1 MKKDGLLAY
10 FQGQQ
15 VPLADAKISV
25 LTHAFLY
32 GTAVFEGIRGYRSA
46 AGGDVLIFRLRDHY
60 QRLERSCRIL
70 GIQPTQDVETLCRI
84 TVDLVRANRFQEDI
98 YIRPIAYKSSE
109 RIGVHLTDESEVVIV
124 TVPFGKYL
132 EDEKPISLGVSS
144 WRRTEDNAIPG
155 RAKVNGSY
163 VNLALAASE
172 ARASGFDEALL
183 LNEDG
188 HVSEAA
194 GMNLFLARDGRLITP
209 GVSANLLEGVTRDSI
224 RTLAVEE
231 LGVKVDERQVDR
243 TELYVADE
251 AFLVGTAAQV
261 APVGSID
268 RRVLGDGK
276 AGPITARL
284 KDLYGRVVR
293 GQVTKYASWITRVA
307 G

>member
-1 MKKDGLLAY
+1 MQKEGILAY
-10 FQGQQ
+10 FGGRQ
-15 VPLADAKISV
+15 VPLADARVSV

-32 GTAVFEGIRGYRSA
+32 GTAVFEGIRGYRS
-46 AGGDVLIFRLRDHY
+46 GTGEGVLIFRLREHY

-70 GIQPTQDVETLCRI
+70 GIQLPHDVEALCRI
-84 TVDLVRANRFQEDI
+84 TTDLVAANRFREDI
-98 YIRPIAYKSSE
+98 YIRPIAYKSAE
-109 RIGVHLTDESEVVIV
+109 RIGVHLSEESELVVV
-124 TVPFGKYL
+124 TVPSGKYL
-132 EDEKPISLGVSS
+132 EDERPLALGVSS

-172 ARASGFDEALL
+172 ARSHGYEEAVL

-209 GVSANLLEGVTRDSI
+209 SVSGNLLEGITRDSI
-224 RTLAVEE
+224 RILAREELGLAVE
-231 LGVKVDERQVDR
+231 ERQVDR

-251 AFLVGTAAQV
+251 VFLVGTAAQV

-268 RRVLGDGK
+268 RRKVGTGEI
-276 AGPITARL
+276 GPITSGVR
-284 KDLYGRVVR
+284 DLYRKVVR
-293 GQVTKYASWITRVA
+293 GQVPKYSSWISRV
-307 G
+307 GG

>member
-1 MKKDGLLAY
+1 MNKDGLLAY
-10 FQGQQ
+10 FNGRQ
-15 VPLADAKISV
+15 VPLAEAKISV

-32 GTAVFEGIRGYRSA
+32 GTAVFEGIRGYRAS
-46 AGGDVLIFRLRDHY
+46 AGGDLLIFRMREHY

-70 GIQPTQDVETLCRI
+70 NIRLAHDPEALGRL

-109 RIGVHLTDESEVVIV
+109 RIGVHLSEESEIVIV

-132 EDEKPISLGVSS
+132 EDEKPLAIGVSS

-172 ARASGFDEALL
+172 ARDSGFDEAIL

-194 GMNLFLARDGRLITP
+194 GMNLFLVREGRLVTP
-209 GVSANLLEGVTRDSI
+209 GVSANLLEGVTRDCI
-224 RTLAVEE
+224 RTLATEE
-231 LGVKVDERQVDR
+231 LGLKVEERQVDR

-261 APVGSID
+261 GPIGSID

-276 AGPITARL
+276 PGPITARI

-293 GQVTKYASWITRVA
+293 GQVSKYSSWITRVA

>member
-1 MKKDGLLAY
+1 MRKEGLLAY
-10 FQGQQ
+10 FDGRQ
-15 VPLADAKISV
+15 VPLADAKVSV

-32 GTAVFEGIRGYRSA
+32 GTAVFEGIRGYRATS
-46 AGGDVLIFRLRDHY
+46 GSEVLIFRLREHY
-60 QRLERSCRIL
+60 QRLERSCKIL
-70 GIQPTQDVETLCRI
+70 NIRLSQDLEALCRL

-98 YIRPIAYKSSE
+98 YLRPIAYKSAE
-109 RIGVHLTDESEVVIV
+109 RIGVHLSDESGLIV
-124 TVPFGKYL
+124 AAVPFGKYL
-132 EDEKPISLGVSS
+132 EDEKPLSLGVSS
-144 WRRTEDNAIPG
+144 WRRSEDNAIPS

-172 ARASGFDEALL
+172 ARSAGFDEAIL

-194 GMNLFLARDGRLITP
+194 GMNLFLVRDGRLVTP
-209 GVSANLLEGVTRDSI
+209 GVAANLLEGVTRDSI

-231 LGVKVDERQVDR
+231 LGLKVEERQMDR

-261 APVGSID
+261 APVGSVD
-268 RRVLGDGK
+268 HRTLGDGK
-276 AGPITARL
+276 PGPITIRL

-293 GQVTKYASWITRVA
+293 GEVSKYASWITRVA

>member
-1 MKKDGLLAY
+1 MQKEGLLAY
-10 FQGQQ
+10 FDGRQ
-15 VPLADAKISV
+15 VPLAEARVSV

-32 GTAVFEGIRGYRSA
+32 GTAVFEGIRGYRASA
-46 AGGDVLIFRLRDHY
+46 GNDILIFRLREHY
-60 QRLERSCRIL
+60 QRLERSCKIL
-70 GIQPTQDVETLCRI
+70 NIRLSHDVDALCRL
-84 TVDLVRANRFQEDI
+84 TVDLARANRFQDDI
-98 YIRPIAYKSSE
+98 YIRPIAYKSAE
-109 RIGVHLTDESEVVIV
+109 RIGVHLSDESDLVVV
-124 TVPFGKYL
+124 AVPFGKYL
-132 EDEKPISLGVSS
+132 EDEKPLSLGVSS
-144 WRRTEDNAIPG
+144 WRRSEDNAIPS

-172 ARASGFDEALL
+172 ARSSGFDEAIL

-194 GMNLFLARDGRLITP
+194 GMNLFLIRDGKLTTP

-231 LGVKVDERQVDR
+231 LGLKVEERQVDR

-268 RRVLGDGK
+268 HRVLGDGK
-276 AGPITARL
+276 PGPITARL

-293 GQVTKYASWITRVA
+293 GQVSKYASWITRVA

>member
-1 MKKDGLLAY
+1 MKKQGLIAY
-10 FQGQQ
+10 FEGRQ
-15 VPLADAKISV
+15 VPLEDAKVSV

-46 AGGDVLIFRLRDHY
+46 AGGDVLIFRLREHY

-70 GIQPTQDVETLCRI
+70 DIRPTLDVDSLCRL
-84 TVDLVRANRFQEDI
+84 TVDLVRANGFQEDI
-98 YIRPIAYKSSE
+98 YIRPIAYKSAE
-109 RIGVHLTDESEVVIV
+109 RIGVHLSDETEIVIV

-172 ARASGFDEALL
+172 ARGSGFDEAIL

-194 GMNLFLARDGRLITP
+194 GMNLFLVRDGRLITP

-231 LGVKVDERQVDR
+231 LGIKVEERQVDR

-268 RRVLGDGK
+268 RRILGDGK

-293 GQVTKYASWITRVA
+293 GQVSKYASWITRVA

>member
-1 MKKDGLLAY
+1 
-10 FQGQQ
+10 
-15 VPLADAKISV
+15 
-25 LTHAFLY
+25 
-32 GTAVFEGIRGYRSA
+32 VFEGIRGYRSTS
-46 AGGDVLIFRLRDHY
+46 GDDVLIFRMREHY
-60 QRLERSCRIL
+60 QRLERSCKIL
-70 GIQPTQDVETLCRI
+70 NILLSHDADSLCRL
-84 TVDLVRANRFQEDI
+84 TVDLVRANGFREDI
-98 YIRPIAYKSSE
+98 YIRPIAYKSAE
-109 RIGVHLTDESEVVIV
+109 RIGVHLSDESEVVIV
-124 TVPFGKYL
+124 AVPFGKYL
-132 EDEKPISLGVSS
+132 EDEKPLAVGVSS

-172 ARASGFDEALL
+172 ARSAGFDEAIL

-194 GMNLFLARDGRLITP
+194 GMNLYLVRDGRMVTP

-224 RTLAVEE
+224 RTLAREE
-231 LGVKVDERQVDR
+231 LGLSVEERQVDR

-261 APVGSID
+261 APIGSID
-268 RRVLGDGK
+268 RRVLGDGQ

-284 KDLYGRVVR
+284 KDLYGRVAR
-293 GQVTKYASWITRVA
+293 GQVSKYASWVTRVT

>member
-1 MKKDGLLAY
+1 MRKDGLLAY
-10 FQGQQ
+10 LGGRQ
-15 VPLADAKISV
+15 VPLEDAKVSV

-46 AGGDVLIFRLRDHY
+46 QGSEILIFRLREHY

-70 GIQPTQDVETLCRI
+70 NIQLQHDVPALCRL
-84 TVDLVRANRFQEDI
+84 TTELVAANRLKEDL
-98 YIRPIAYKSSE
+98 YIRPIAYKSAE
-109 RIGVHLTDESEVVIV
+109 RIGVHLSDESDLLIAV
-124 TVPFGKYL
+124 VPFGKYL
-132 EDEKPISLGVSS
+132 EDEKPLSLGVSS
-144 WRRTEDNAIPG
+144 WRRTEDNAIPS

-172 ARASGFDEALL
+172 ARASGFDEAIL

-194 GMNLFLARDGRLITP
+194 GMNLFLVRDGHLATP
-209 GVSANLLEGVTRDSI
+209 SVSANLLEGVTRDSI
-224 RTLAVEE
+224 RVLAQEE
-231 LGVKVDERQVDR
+231 LGLKVEERQMDR

-261 APVGSID
+261 APVGMID
-268 RRVLGDGK
+268 HRQLGDGK

-293 GQVTKYASWITRVA
+293 GQVSKYASWTTRVA
-307 G
+307 S

>member
-10 FQGQQ
+10 FKGQQ
-15 VPLADAKISV
+15 VPLADAKVSV

-46 AGGDVLIFRLRDHY
+46 AGGDVLIFRLREHY

-70 GIQPTQDVETLCRI
+70 DMQPTHDVDSLCRL
-84 TVDLVRANRFQEDI
+84 TVELVRANRFQEDI
-98 YIRPIAYKSSE
+98 YIRPIAYKSAE
-109 RIGVHLTDESEVVIV
+109 RIGVHLSEETEVVIV

-172 ARASGFDEALL
+172 ARGAGFDEAIL

-194 GMNLFLARDGRLITP
+194 GMNLFLVRDGRLITP

-231 LGVKVDERQVDR
+231 LGVKVEERQVDR

-276 AGPITARL
+276 PGPITARL

-293 GQVTKYASWITRVA
+293 GQVSKYASWNTRVA

>member
-1 MKKDGLLAY
+1 MQKEGLVAY
-10 FQGQQ
+10 FGGRQ
-15 VPLADAKISV
+15 VPLSDARVSV
-25 LTHAFLY
+25 LSHAFLY

-46 AGGDVLIFRLRDHY
+46 EGEGILLFRLREHY
-60 QRLERSCRIL
+60 VRLERSCRII
-70 GIQPTQDVETLCRI
+70 GISLRQDADGLCRL
-84 TVDLVRANRFQEDI
+84 TTDLVRANRFQQDI
-98 YIRPIAYKSSE
+98 YVRPIAYKSAE
-109 RIGVHLTDESEVVIV
+109 RIGVHLSDESDLVIV

-132 EDEKPISLGVSS
+132 EDDRPLALGVSS

-172 ARASGFDEALL
+172 ARASGYDEAIL

-194 GMNLFLARDGRLITP
+194 GMNLFIVRDGRLITP
-209 GVSANLLEGVTRDSI
+209 SISGNLLEGITRDAV
-224 RTLAVEE
+224 RTLARDEGLPVE
-231 LGVKVDERQVDR
+231 ERQVDR

-268 RRVLGDGK
+268 RRQIGNGK
-276 AGPITARL
+276 SGPITARL
-284 KDLYGRVVR
+284 RDLYGQVVR
-293 GQVTKYASWITRVA
+293 GQVPRYSDWLTRVPV
-307 G
+307 

>member
-1 MKKDGLLAY
+1 MKKEGLVAY
-10 FQGQQ
+10 LGGRQ
-15 VPLADAKISV
+15 VPLVDARISV

-46 AGGDVLIFRLRDHY
+46 SGEGILLFRLREHY

-70 GIQPTQDVETLCRI
+70 NIALKQDVDTLCRL
-84 TVDLVRANRFQEDI
+84 TVELVLANRFDQDI
-98 YIRPIAYKSSE
+98 YVRPIAYKSAE
-109 RIGVHLTDESEVVIV
+109 RIGVHLTDESDLIIV

-132 EDEKPISLGVSS
+132 DDDRPLSLGVSS

-172 ARASGFDEALL
+172 ARSVGYDEAVL

-194 GMNLFLARDGRLITP
+194 GMNLFLVREGRLITP
-209 GVSANLLEGVTRDSI
+209 SVSANLLEGVTRDSI
-224 RTLAVEE
+224 RTLAQQEAGISVEE
-231 LGVKVDERQVDR
+231 RAMDR
-243 TELYVADE
+243 TELYIADE
-251 AFLVGTAAQV
+251 AFLAGTAAQV

-268 RRVLGDGK
+268 KRPVGNGEV
-276 AGPITARL
+276 GPITRRL
-284 KDLYGRVVR
+284 RDLYGRAVR
-293 GQVTKYASWITRVA
+293 GQMPKYSSWITRVP

>member
-1 MKKDGLLAY
+1 MKKQGLIAY
-10 FQGQQ
+10 FEGKQI
-15 VPLADAKISV
+15 PLEDAKVSV

-46 AGGDVLIFRLRDHY
+46 SGGEVLIFRLREHY
-60 QRLERSCRIL
+60 QRLLRSCHIL
-70 GIQPTQDVETLCRI
+70 DIRPTLDVDTLCRL
-84 TVDLVRANRFQEDI
+84 TVDLVRANHFQEDI
-98 YIRPIAYKSSE
+98 YIRPIAYKSAE
-109 RIGVHLTDESEVVIV
+109 RIGVHLSDESEVVIV

-132 EDEKPISLGVSS
+132 EDEKPIALGVSS

-172 ARASGFDEALL
+172 ARSAGYDEAIL

-194 GMNLFLARDGRLITP
+194 GMNLFLVRDGRLITP

-231 LGVKVDERQVDR
+231 LGIKVEERQVDR

-268 RRVLGDGK
+268 RRLLGDGK
-276 AGPITARL
+276 PGPITARL

-293 GQVTKYASWITRVA
+293 GQVSKYTSWNTRVA

>member
-10 FQGQQ
+10 FGGRQ

-32 GTAVFEGIRGYRSA
+32 GTAVFEGIRGYRQPS
-46 AGGDVLIFRLRDHY
+46 GGGVLLFRLREHY
-60 QRLERSCRIL
+60 KRFGQSCRIL
-70 GIQPTQDVETLCRI
+70 NIRLEQDVEALCRL
-84 TVDLVRANRFQEDI
+84 TSDLVRANRFDEDI
-98 YIRPIAYKSSE
+98 YVRPIAYKSAE
-109 RIGVHLTDESEVVIV
+109 RIGVHLSDETDLVIV

-132 EDEKPISLGVSS
+132 DDDRPLSLAVSS

-172 ARASGFDEALL
+172 VRGSGFDEAVL

-194 GMNLFLARDGRLITP
+194 GMNLFLVRDGRLVSP
-209 GVSANLLEGVTRDSI
+209 AVSANLLEGVTRDSI
-224 RTLAVEE
+224 RTLARDELGLVVEE
-231 LGVKVDERQVDR
+231 RAVDR
-243 TELYVADE
+243 TEMYVADE

-268 RRVLGDGK
+268 RRPLGDGK
-276 AGPITARL
+276 IGPITARL
-284 KDLYGRVVR
+284 RELYGKVVR
-293 GQVTKYASWITRVA
+293 GQVPTYASWITRVT

>member
-10 FQGQQ
+10 FKGRQ
-15 VPLADAKISV
+15 VPLAEANISV

-32 GTAVFEGIRGYRSA
+32 GTAVFEGIRGYRAS
-46 AGGDVLIFRLRDHY
+46 AGGDVLIFRMREHY

-70 GIQPTQDVETLCRI
+70 SIRLSHDAEALGRL

-109 RIGVHLTDESEVVIV
+109 RIGVHFTDESEIVIV

-132 EDEKPISLGVSS
+132 EDEKPLAIGVSS

-172 ARASGFDEALL
+172 VRESGFDEAIL

-194 GMNLFLARDGRLITP
+194 GMNLFLVREGRLVTP
-209 GVSANLLEGVTRDSI
+209 GVSANLLEGVTRDCI
-224 RTLAVEE
+224 RTLATEE
-231 LGVKVDERQVDR
+231 LGLKVEERQVDR

-276 AGPITARL
+276 AGPITARI

-293 GQVTKYASWITRVA
+293 GQVSKYASWITRVA

>member
-1 MKKDGLLAY
+1 MQKEGLLAY
-10 FQGQQ
+10 FDGRQ
-15 VPLADAKISV
+15 VPLAEAKVSV

-32 GTAVFEGIRGYRSA
+32 GTAVFEGIRGYRA
-46 AGGDVLIFRLRDHY
+46 ASGSEVLIFRLREHY
-60 QRLERSCRIL
+60 QRLERSCKIL
-70 GIQPTQDVETLCRI
+70 NIHLKQDVEELCRLTI
-84 TVDLVRANRFQEDI
+84 DLVRANRFQEDI
-98 YIRPIAYKSSE
+98 YLRPIAYKSAE
-109 RIGVHLTDESEVVIV
+109 RIGVHLSDETGLIIAA
-124 TVPFGKYL
+124 VPFGKYL
-132 EDEKPISLGVSS
+132 EDEKPLSVGVSS
-144 WRRTEDNAIPG
+144 WRRSEDNAIPS

-172 ARASGFDEALL
+172 ARSAGFDEAIL

-194 GMNLFLARDGRLITP
+194 GMNLFLVRDGRLVTP
-209 GVSANLLEGVTRDSI
+209 GIAANLLEGVTRDSI

-231 LGVKVDERQVDR
+231 LGLKVEERQVDR

-261 APVGSID
+261 APVGSVD
-268 RRVLGDGK
+268 HRTLGDGK
-276 AGPITARL
+276 PGPITVRL

-293 GQVTKYASWITRVA
+293 GEVSKYASWITRVA

>member
-1 MKKDGLLAY
+1 MKKEGLLAY

-15 VPLADAKISV
+15 TPLEDAKVSV

-46 AGGDVLIFRLRDHY
+46 TGGELLIFRLREHY

-70 GIQPTQDVETLCRI
+70 GIRPTHDVESLCRI
-84 TVDLVRANRFQEDI
+84 TLDLVRANRFEEDI
-98 YIRPIAYKSSE
+98 YIRPIVYKSAE
-109 RIGVHLTDESEVVIV
+109 RIGVHLSDESEVVIV

-132 EDEKPISLGVSS
+132 EDEKPIGLGVSS

-172 ARASGFDEALL
+172 ARAAGFDEAIL

-194 GMNLFLARDGRLITP
+194 GMNLFLVRDGRLITP

-231 LGVKVDERQVDR
+231 LGIKVEERQVDR

-276 AGPITARL
+276 AGPITVRL

-293 GQVTKYASWITRVA
+293 GQVSKYASWTSRVA